1 MDAASAAGVLTMPLA
16 GELDKGRRR
25 RLEQLLQLAGL
36 YKGWNRRQLAEALD
50 RDPTKLVPESGNPKL
65 DLVVALS
72 DLLDW
77 PVDDVVGA
85 LWGDA
90 DRVADSDPAA
100 SFEALD
106 DRMVSLHRAGKYRE
120 MLGLV
125 AQLSAAAT
133 TARERAIARIRESG
147 AWDGLGRYSK
157 SIEALRSGL
166 VESPIPRGAR
176 LVLESNLAVAYYSMN
191 YAVEA
196 KAIAKD
202 LVEYLGEEPPTTEA
216 ERSSQAFA
224 YAVSGQSSRLLLAT
238 DAHVGKRHAQRAVAD
253 LEKAEALFM
262 AINADTN
269 DAFYAAQARTCRT
282 GALEAKIV
290 LGQEN
295 PEAVVKMLTDD
306 LDQVVDLETMTSG
319 VWLESYCWSCVFGAN
334 IALRHLPDREMNR
347 AVAIFTNKGYEIAE
361 KLDNWALREKLFT
374 LEFLQRQRLN
384 DLVGSPLEWTIDGEE
399 VRTIVGAMGRFPTF
413 RQTGWDILNSARV
426 VRQN

>member
-1 MDAASAAGVLTMPLA
+1 MPQA
-16 GELDKGRRR
+16 GEVDKVRRR
-25 RLEQLLQLAGL
+25 KLEQLLQLAGL

-72 DLLDW
+72 ELLDW
-77 PVDDVVGA
+77 PVDDVVAA

-90 DRVADSDPAA
+90 VRLGEISEDAG
-100 SFEALD
+100 FEALD
-106 DRMVSLHRAGKYRE
+106 DQMVALHRAGKYRE
-120 MLGLV
+120 MLAL
-125 AQLSAAAT
+125 APRLSAAAQ
-133 TARERAIARIRESG
+133 TARERAITRIRESG

-157 SIEALRSGL
+157 SIEALRAGL
-166 VESPIPRGAR
+166 LESPVPRGAR

-191 YAVEA
+191 YPIEA

-202 LVEYLGEEPPTTEA
+202 LIEYLSEEPPTTEA

-224 YAVSGQSSRLLLAT
+224 HAVSGQSSRLLLAT
-238 DAHVGKRHAQRAVAD
+238 DAHLGKRHAQRAISD
-253 LEKAEALFM
+253 LARAEELFN
-262 AINADTN
+262 AIHADTQ
-269 DAFYAAQARTCRT
+269 DAFYAAQARTSRT
-282 GALEAKIV
+282 GALEAKV
-290 LGQEN
+290 LLAQEN
-295 PEAVVKMLTDD
+295 AESVVKSLTDD
-306 LDQVVDLETMTSG
+306 LDQIVDLESMTSG
-319 VWLESYCWSCVFGAN
+319 VWLESYCWSCVFGSN
-334 IALRHLPDREMNR
+334 IALRHLPDRDMNR